1 MKTKV
6 IVIALCLVMAMA
18 MVCGCGSKKC
28 SNGNCDQK
36 ATKTVDGKD
45 YCDKHAALANAI
57 NGIDANF

>member
-1 MKTKV
+1 MKTRI
-6 IVIALCLVMAMA
+6 IVIALTLVMAMSMFCA
-18 MVCGCGSKKC
+18 CGAKTC
-28 SNGNCDQK
+28 SNSNCDQK